1 MKKYLIVSHFWNG
14 FLTTII
20 TFSIVIGVIGC
31 AATGDRGSLQRD
43 RDLNNRIVA
52 YEVLPDHNYY
62 FSGSF
67 GRPNA
72 ILGIH
77 NDYQLV
83 SDLWQSV
90 QVDSLQMRKWISAIS
105 PDAMRGT
112 AGYFAA
118 YILDPDGKRV
128 GFWYSIQSNTTIRF
142 PGENKVEV
150 FTPSLN
156 QPTGG
161 PRRRF

>member
-1 MKKYLIVSHFWNG
+1 MKLNIFSIHFWTR
-14 FLTTII
+14 FMTAVVALALT
-20 TFSIVIGVIGC
+20 GVLIGC
-31 AATGDRGSLQRD
+31 ASTGDGGTLQRD
-43 RDLNNRIVA
+43 RDLNNRIMA

-77 NDYQLV
+77 KDYQLV
-83 SDLWQSV
+83 SNLWQSV

-105 PDAMRGT
+105 PDAMRGP
-112 AGYFAA
+112 AGFFAA

-128 GFWYSIQSNTTIRF
+128 GFWYSIQDTTTIRF
-142 PGENKVEV
+142 LEGNKVEV
-150 FTPSLN
+150 FTPNLN
-156 QPTGG
+156 QPTSGS
-161 PRRRF
+161 RRRF